1 MKFSAKLVMK
11 TATFRDVSLGTAQA
25 TLTANPLSGYVKSS
39 KSYRREGFENLM
51 TWFFLASLGC
61 RVVCFCLFLV
71 EFIQGI
77 KETEIMPELKAALCG
92 KRTPSLLSEDSQS
105 EEGLE
110 NEENGDSEKSKT
122 LI

>member
-39 KSYRREGFENLM
+39 KSYRREGFENFM
-51 TWFFLASLGC
+51 TWFFLVGVSSAFVYSLWNLYK
-61 RVVCFCLFLV
+61 VS
-71 EFIQGI
+71 

>member
-11 TATFRDVSLGTAQA
+11 TATIRDISMGMDQA
-25 TLTANPLSGYVKSS
+25 TLTSNPLSGHASSS
-39 KSYRREGFENLM
+39 KTYRFVGFNYFF
-51 TWFFLASLGC
+51 TWFFLVVVSSAFVYSLWNLYK
-61 RVVCFCLFLV
+61 VS
-71 EFIQGI
+71 

-110 NEENGDSEKSKT
+110 NEENGYSEKSKT